1 MTTPSQTINKL
12 RALTQIDIQS
22 NWRYSTQDLSPEDI
36 KTDIPTNWQKVE
48 LNPKGYIIWDKG
60 SKLIWLGQKIIVPHN
75 LQGYPLSGLALK
87 LALTWWAAD
96 AKIFVN
102 GQLVQEG
109 DLFDSSARILLNS
122 AVTPGA
128 EIILLLRLVSPGHDI
143 GGLMRSLCVYEV
155 NSQSID
161 KSTNYLDPG
170 FVADELEILH
180 IYIDVFAP
188 EKLDVLESAIAKIN
202 WDLVSDKAQFDK
214 SLSILRENLLL
225 QWGMGENYL
234 KSPESLASITQNTIH
249 LLGHAHLDMAWL
261 WTVTETWAVAE
272 RTFESVLKLQTEYPD
287 LTFCHSTPA
296 LYAWIEQNRPNLF
309 ERIKEKIALGKWE
322 IVGGM
327 WVEPELNLIDGESIV
342 RQILYAQRYVKAK
355 FGNFTKI
362 AWLPDSFGF
371 TWQLPQLLKQG
382 GIEYFVTQKL
392 HWNDTTK
399 FPHGIF
405 WWQSPDGSKIL
416 SLISPPNTAG
426 VMDTNP
432 ITMGKYAIDWEKQ
445 TSLKDTLWLPGVG
458 DHGGGPTRDMLE
470 IAKRWQNS
478 PFFPK
483 LEFTTAIAFLDKIV
497 PPNPPEKTPK
507 NPLRTFAFTFAPFAL
522 KTNPATLPV
531 WHDELYLEFHRG
543 CYTTHA
549 DQKYWNRR
557 CEGLLYQAEVFA
569 SLAAI
574 GNIGVVGGEEGIF
587 FKRKERKGRRK
598 GRKEGGY
605 PKFQLE
611 EAWKKVLFNQF
622 HDILPGTSIGE
633 VFVEA
638 NRAWQ
643 EVEAVCLEIL
653 ENSITAIA
661 SQILLPTP
669 PSPDAKPI
677 FIFNSLNWAR
687 SQVVSLPLSSIAI
700 DFTAESNR
708 EMGELPDKPINP
720 TKIPN
725 SKIGISLDNQIFTNS
740 EFLPNDASHPQL
752 PSPPTHPSRFSYIYI
767 YGREVPQNPEN
778 LSQPEKITDK
788 NPINCPIWQI
798 SDTSGVILPSQQ
810 TTDSLLFFAESV
822 PGVGYKLLWLVKGEA
837 ENLAVIGLESEKSSL
852 SAHLS
857 HHDSSIS
864 RFLQSDTI
872 AEKDWVL
879 ENNLLRVIVDD
890 ETGNLRSI
898 FDKVNEREIL
908 AKGGGGNELQGFKD
922 SGQYWDAWNIDP
934 NYEGHRL
941 EETELVSIKWIER
954 GELRS
959 TCSSEE
965 RSQSVGCAQSR
976 LRVIRKL
983 GKSEFCQDYILEWES
998 PLLKIATKVDWQE
1011 EHVLVKAAFPLN
1023 IEADFA
1029 TYEIPCGAIAR
1040 STKLETPAEK
1050 AKWEVPALRW
1060 ADLSESGDRQDACS
1074 TNFLDC
1080 EGGIVSDKE
1089 FSPLPIYGVSLLNDS
1104 KYGYD
1109 AKSSQLRLTL
1119 LRSPT
1124 WPDSDCDRGIH
1135 EFTYAIYPHSG
1146 TWQSA
1151 HTVRQGYEL
1160 NLPLQII
1167 VGQASCLST
1176 EEREV
1181 GAKISS
1187 HLLPPTSSRLDL
1199 GAENLILMAFKQSE
1213 DNPEQWILRC
1223 YECHGETAQLSLK
1236 SDLGLRVVERVDLLE
1251 QGLHPTQ
1258 ASQDVAD
1265 DDICQI
1271 APWQIASFVVRLGI
1285 E

>member
-1 MTTPSQTINKL
+1 MTTPSQTINQL

-22 NWRYSTQDLSPEDI
+22 NWHYSTQDLSPKEI
-36 KTDIPTNWQKVE
+36 KTDILTNWQKVE
-48 LNPKGYIIWDKG
+48 LNPKGYIIWEKG
-60 SKLIWLGQKIIVPHN
+60 SKLIWLGQKIIVPEN

-96 AKIFVN
+96 AEIFVN
-102 GQLVQEG
+102 GELVQEG
-109 DLFDSSARILLNS
+109 DLFDSSARVLLNS

-128 EIILLLRLVSPGHDI
+128 EIIVLLRLVSPGHDI

-155 NSQSID
+155 NSESID
-161 KSTNYLDPG
+161 KSTNLVDPG

-188 EKLDVLESAIAKIN
+188 EKLDILESAIAKIN

-214 SLSILRENLLL
+214 SLSILRQNLLSQL
-225 QWGMGENYL
+225 PHPQ
-234 KSPESLASITQNTIH
+234 STIN

-261 WTVTETWAVAE
+261 WQVAETWAVAE

-296 LYAWIEQNRPNLF
+296 LYAWIEENRPNLF
-309 ERIKEKIALGKWE
+309 GRIKEKVALGKWE

-342 RQILYAQRYVKAK
+342 RQILYAQHYVKAK

-416 SLISPPNTAG
+416 SLMSPPNTAG

-445 TSLKDTLWLPGVG
+445 TGLQDTLWLPGVG

-483 LEFTTAIAFLDKIV
+483 LEFTTAIAFLDKIHQGQEESKLR
-497 PPNPPEKTPK
+497 EKPLDINILDKRQRLSPKGFTPTK
-507 NPLRTFAFTFAPFAL
+507 TILPFPRW
-522 KTNPATLPV
+522 N
-531 WHDELYLEFHRG
+531 DELYLEFHRG

-557 CEGLLYQAEVFA
+557 CEGLLYQAELFA
-569 SLAAI
+569 SLADIAPRAYVQI
-574 GNIGVVGGEEGIF
+574 PKSGVGAKHLGDQLSAKPKVSCPNPSPFES
-587 FKRKERKGRRK
+587 FKTLSSAH
-598 GRKEGGY
+598 Y
-605 PKFQLE
+605 PKIELE
-611 EAWKKVLFNQF
+611 AAWKKVLFNQF
-622 HDILPGTSIGE
+622 HDILPGTSIGD

-638 NRAWQ
+638 NRAWL
-643 EVEAVCLEIL
+643 EVEAVCLELL

-661 SQILLPTP
+661 SQISLPTP
-669 PSPDAKPI
+669 PHPNAKPI
-677 FIFNSLNWAR
+677 FIFNCLNWAR

-700 DFTAESNR
+700 YFTAESHPQM
-708 EMGELPDKPINP
+708 EVLPDESINP
-720 TKIPN
+720 TKIPH
-725 SKIGISLDNQIFTNS
+725 SQIGKSPDIEIFTNS
-740 EFLPNDASHPQL
+740 EFPPKDTSHGKSPSHP
-752 PSPPTHPSRFSYIYI
+752 SYPSRFSYTYI
-767 YGREVPQNPEN
+767 DGRELPQNSGN
-778 LSQPEKITDK
+778 LSQSGKITEK
-788 NPINCPIWQI
+788 KSINCPIWQI
-798 SDTSGVILPSQQ
+798 YDTSGAMLPSQQ

-822 PGVGYKLLWLVKGEA
+822 PGVGYQLFWLVKGEA
-837 ENLAVIGLESEKSSL
+837 ENLAVIGSESEKYFL
-852 SAHLS
+852 GAQLS
-857 HHDSSIS
+857 HYDSSIS

-879 ENNLLRVIVDD
+879 ENNFIRVIVDE

-898 FDKVNEREIL
+898 FDQVNEREIL
-908 AKGGGGNELQGFKD
+908 AKGGGGNELQGFED

-934 NYEGHRL
+934 NYEGKRL
-941 EETELVSIKWIER
+941 PPTELVSIEWMER
-954 GELRS
+954 GELR
-959 TCSSEE
+959 
-965 RSQSVGCAQSR
+965 SR

-998 PLLKIATKVDWQE
+998 PLLKIATRVDWQE

-1040 STKLETPAEK
+1040 STKLETPAQQ
-1050 AKWEVPALRW
+1050 AKWEVSALRW
-1060 ADLSESGDRQDACS
+1060 ADLSEFPTRSGLEDDQILGLAHPH
-1074 TNFLDC
+1074 TPHPTPHTLH
-1080 EGGIVSDKE
+1080 
-1089 FSPLPIYGVSLLNDS
+1089 PTYGVSLLNDC

-1109 AKSSQLRLTL
+1109 AKNYQLRLTL

-1124 WPDSDCDRGIH
+1124 WPDEDCDRGIH
-1135 EFTYAIYPHSG
+1135 QFTYAIYPHSG

-1160 NLPLQII
+1160 NFPCQII

-1187 HLLPPTSSRLDL
+1187 HLLPSTASLL
-1199 GAENLILMAFKQSE
+1199 NLEAENLILMAFKQKE
-1213 DNPEQWILRC
+1213 DNPQEWILRC

-1251 QGLHPTQ
+1251 R
-1258 ASQDVAD
+1258 SQNLPD
-1265 DDICQI
+1265 DQLLQI
-1271 APWQIASFVVRLGI
+1271 APWQVASFVVRSGL
-1285 E
+1285 ED

>member
-1 MTTPSQTINKL
+1 MNTPSQTINKL

-22 NWRYSTQDLSPEDI
+22 NWHYSTQDLSPEEI

-60 SKLIWLGQKIIVPHN
+60 SKLIWLGQKIIVPEN

-102 GQLVQEG
+102 GELVQEG
-109 DLFDSSARILLNS
+109 DLFDSSARVLLNW

-128 EIILLLRLVSPGHDI
+128 EIIVLLRLVSPGHDI

-155 NSQSID
+155 NSESID
-161 KSTNYLDPG
+161 KSTNSLDPG
-170 FVADELEILH
+170 FVADELEIIH
-180 IYIDVFAP
+180 IYIDLFAP
-188 EKLDVLESAIAKIN
+188 EKLDTLESAIAKIN
-202 WDLVSDKAQFDK
+202 WDLVSDKEEFDK

-225 QWGMGENYL
+225 QWGMVNGESGMGENYL
-234 KSPESLASITQNTIH
+234 KSRESFASITQNSIH

-309 ERIKEKIALGKWE
+309 QRIKEKIALGKWE

-327 WVEPELNLIDGESIV
+327 WVEPELNLINGESIV
-342 RQILYAQRYVKAK
+342 RQILYAQRYVKEK
-355 FGNFTKI
+355 FGNLTKI

-445 TSLKDTLWLPGVG
+445 TGLKDTLWLPGVG

-483 LEFTTAIAFLDKIV
+483 LEFTTAIAFLDKIQHQNQL
-497 PPNPPEKTPK
+497 PPK
-507 NPLRTFAFTFAPFAL
+507 NPLRTSAKTSAPSAL

-569 SLAAI
+569 SLAAM
-574 GNIGVVGGEEGIF
+574 VVGGEAEDF
-587 FKRKERKGRRK
+587 FKRIDAQRLLARVGRKGRRK

-638 NRAWQ
+638 NRAWLD
-643 EVEAVCLEIL
+643 VEAVCLEIL
-653 ENSITAIA
+653 QNSITATA

-669 PSPDAKPI
+669 PSPDAKPV
-677 FIFNSLNWAR
+677 FIFNALNWAR

-708 EMGELPDKPINP
+708 EMGELSDQPINP

-725 SKIGISLDNQIFTNS
+725 SKIGKSPDNAIFANS
-740 EFLPNDASHPQL
+740 EFLPKDMSHAKL

-767 YGREVPQNPEN
+767 DGREVPQNPEN
-778 LSQPEKITDK
+778 LSQPEQITDK
-788 NPINCPIWQI
+788 NPIKCPIWQI
-798 SDTSGVILPSQQ
+798 YDSSGVILPSQQ
-810 TTDSLLFFAESV
+810 TTDSLLFFASGI
-822 PGVGYKLLWLVKGEA
+822 PDVGYQLFWLVKGEA
-837 ENLAVIGLESEKSSL
+837 ENLAVIGSEAEKYSV

-872 AEKDWVL
+872 GEKNWVL

-941 EETELVSIKWIER
+941 EETELVSIKWIES
-954 GELRS
+954 GELR
-959 TCSSEE
+959 
-965 RSQSVGCAQSR
+965 SR

-983 GKSEFCQDYILEWES
+983 GKSEFCQDYILDWAS
-998 PLLKIATKVDWQE
+998 PLLKIATRVDWQE
-1011 EHVLVKAAFPLN
+1011 EHVLLKAAFPLN

-1080 EGGIVSDKE
+1080 EGEIVSDKE

-1124 WPDSDCDRGIH
+1124 WPDPDCDRGIH

-1160 NLPLQII
+1160 NVPLQII
-1167 VGQASCLST
+1167 VGKASCLSNG
-1176 EEREV
+1176 EREV

-1187 HLLPPTSSRLDL
+1187 HLLHPTSSRLDL
-1199 GAENLILMAFKQSE
+1199 GAENLILMAFKQKE
-1213 DNPEQWILRC
+1213 DNPQEWILRC

-1251 QGLHPTQ
+1251 R
-1258 ASQDVAD
+1258 SQNSSEPSGNN
-1265 DDICQI
+1265 DICQI
-1271 APWQIASFVVRLGI
+1271 APWQIASFVVRLGL
-1285 E
+1285 ED